1 MKIFKLIALGI
12 IGISTLTAQNV
23 DINQYNLFEKFEEG
37 LVYYRDGRQFSVP
50 LNYNIVNRQF
60 LFIDKNDNNAIKAFA
75 EPDLVTLVKVGERL
89 FLHDKKEIKEVV
101 QIEPPITVLYKPK
114 IKEKGKRAGYG
125 GYSETSAIENISG
138 IQSGGIYYK
147 FEGENN
153 IILSRVEKIYHIVHD
168 KKKQKFFNEKT
179 FLKIYSKQKDP
190 LKQYIDKNKINFN
203 SIDQVIQLCNYA
215 AELK

>member
-1 MKIFKLIALGI
+1 MKLFFKILVFWI
-12 IGISTLTAQNV
+12 IGISILAAQT
-23 DINQYNLFEKFEEG
+23 DINQYNLFEEFEEG
-37 LVYYRDGRQFSVP
+37 LVYYKDGRQFTVP
-50 LNYNIVNRQF
+50 LNYNIVNQQF
-60 LFIDKNDNNAIKAFA
+60 LFIDKNDNNTIKAFA

-101 QIEPPITVLYKPK
+101 QMEPPITVQYKPK
-114 IKEKGKRAGYG
+114 IREKGKRAGYG

-168 KKKQKFFNEKT
+168 RKKQKFINEKT
-179 FLKIYSKQKDP
+179 FLKIYSKQKES

-215 AELK
+215 GGLK